1 MNMNMNMPPVAETL
15 FILLDI
21 FSLGG
26 ERPKKVL
33 NKVFVKFTIS
43 LLRSDLIDL
52 IIRFFRLNQLAR
64 LFNNFD
70 LRYFIV
76 GKWNSLFAPLLPQW
90 FLI

>member
-1 MNMNMNMPPVAETL
+1 MNMNMNMPPVTETL

-64 LFNNFD
+64 L
-70 LRYFIV
+70 
-76 GKWNSLFAPLLPQW
+76 
-90 FLI
+90 